1 MALAHNL
8 AAGVT
13 LSLNHK
19 AASEWHL
26 VVCYQEFLSDV
37 LVKKDTIL
45 YLRLAIYFSS
55 PIISMHSPT
64 AIKKCI
70 FMTFAREEAHWRAIL
85 GKANV
90 IGTKDADLTFLD
102 LFSQW
107 RSSKP
112 ANDGDDS
119 LFGNGHLDEA
129 YKMLKAELANATRSS
144 IVLIDDLAH
153 LEWVGINEQDIVRF
167 LRSIRSLLR
176 EAGASLLI
184 IYHKLAIE
192 TPTSDVQRYL
202 LSTCLAHIECRPLV
216 SGRSGSVAG
225 EIRFHIGPE
234 AWPGDMST
242 PTRQVLHYRC
252 TDITG
257 VVFEKGSTSILT

>member
-1 MALAHNL
+1 MASSGLLPGVSFRCVGEEGHDPLPTAGNL
-8 AAGVT
+8 LLVTDHLDASADFLLIRAATTV
-13 LSLNHK
+13 LKPNK
-19 AASEWHL
+19 A
-26 VVCYQEFLSDV
+26 
-37 LVKKDTIL
+37 
-45 YLRLAIYFSS
+45 
-55 PIISMHSPT
+55 HSPT